1 MDKNKIYRGII
12 ASSGNKN
19 LELRKVMLVA
29 LDNINAEHKFGEV
42 CDTDRFRIASLMAL
56 AWQAGQRY
64 GYAES
69 IEDDT

>member
-1 MDKNKIYRGII
+1 MDSNQFYRGIV
-12 ASSGNKN
+12 ACSTEPN
-19 LELRKVMLVA
+19 LSLRKVMLVA